1 MHTTRV
7 LMAVSALIV
16 VVAACGDDDDDAS
29 NTVVV
34 AIGGT
39 GPETGASSA
48 DADDD
53 EPKDTRDYP
62 SLAEVGRADFTHT
75 IVAGDFLRS
84 IADTYDV
91 EIDDIV
97 GANEWDDGRDH
108 LLLPGDVIYLPADAV
123 MPPETTTTTT
133 AAATDGPV
141 APEYPD
147 APNVEW
153 PQSDDPPVCTDPT
166 GIQGVYTMQAGD
178 TEDGLVAE
186 FGISVDE
193 LNAENPGGISY
204 ESGEHVN
211 VCTTWFE

>member
-1 MHTTRV
+1 
-7 LMAVSALIV
+7 MAVAALFV
-16 VVAACGDDDDDAS
+16 VVAACGDDGDGDAGD
-29 NTVVV
+29 TVVV
-34 AIGGT
+34 ALGGT
-39 GPETGASSA
+39 TSDATDEDANDDNEPE
-48 DADDD
+48 
-53 EPKDTRDYP
+53 DTRDYP
-62 SLAEVGRADFTHT
+62 SLEEVGRADFTHT

-133 AAATDGPV
+133 TAAATDGPV
-141 APEYPD
+141 APDYPN
-147 APNVEW
+147 AANVEW
-153 PQSDDPPVCTDPT
+153 PQSDDPPVCTDAT
-166 GIQGVYTMQAGD
+166 RIQGVYTMQAGD
-178 TEDGLVAE
+178 TEEGLVAE
-186 FGISVDE
+186 FGISADE